1 MNDIVF
7 AELFNLPGICLAY
20 VGPGTGITMLWALLA
35 VLGGV
40 LFMIFGLVFWPV
52 RMLIRAIKKKKSE
65 NESTPNLNTENSDKT
80 VDDKQTLSNPEHS

>member
-7 AELFNLPGICLAY
+7 TELFNLHQTCLAY

-40 LFMIFGLVFWPV
+40 LLMVFGLVFWPV
-52 RMLIRAIKKKKSE
+52 RMLIRAIKKNKSK
-65 NESTPNLNTENSDKT
+65 NESTPEPDIKNCNKIE
-80 VDDKQTLSNPEHS
+80 DDKQTLSISEHD

>member
-1 MNDIVF
+1 MNDIILTEILNINE
-7 AELFNLPGICLAY
+7 ACLAY

-35 VLGGV
+35 VLGGI

-65 NESTPNLNTENSDKT
+65 NESTPNINTENSDKN
-80 VDDKQTLSNPEHS
+80 VDDKQTLSSPEHS